1 MRGTARPGAHGVQ
14 LVKGRAHRR
23 RRGGEVGA
31 GTVLTCGFAL
41 LLMSLIAAMVL
52 LAQAGA
58 TASRA
63 ATAADLAALAAAD
76 ASRGLIPGDPC
87 TVAAETAAAQG
98 ATLQS
103 CSRAGPGGT
112 VVEVRTSA
120 RVDPAVHWFALIPD
134 ATGRARAGP
143 PP

>member
-1 MRGTARPGAHGVQ
+1 M
-14 LVKGRAHRR
+14 
-23 RRGGEVGA
+23 GA
-31 GTVLTCGFAL
+31 GTVLTCGFAV
-41 LLMSLIAAMVL
+41 LLMSLIAAVVL

-58 TASRA
+58 AASRA

-76 ASRGLIPGDPC
+76 ASRGLLPGDPC
-87 TVAAETAAAQG
+87 TVAAETAAANG
-98 ATLQS
+98 ATLLS
-103 CSRAGPGGT
+103 CSRDGPGGT

-120 RVDPAVHWFALIPD
+120 GVDDPTVDWFALVPD

>member
-1 MRGTARPGAHGVQ
+1 MGW
-14 LVKGRAHRR
+14 

-31 GTVLTCGFAL
+31 GTVLMCGFAV
-41 LLMSLIAAMVL
+41 LLMALVAAVAL

-76 ASRGLIPGDPC
+76 ASRGLLPGDPC

-98 ATLQS
+98 ATLLS
-103 CSRAGPGGT
+103 CSRDGPGGT

-120 RVDPAVHWFALIPD
+120 EMVTAIHWFAVVPD

>member
-1 MRGTARPGAHGVQ
+1 M
-14 LVKGRAHRR
+14 
-23 RRGGEVGA
+23 
-31 GTVLTCGFAL
+31 LTCGLAV
-41 LLMSLIAAMVL
+41 LLMSLIAAVVL

-76 ASRGLIPGDPC
+76 ASRGLLPGDPC
-87 TVAAETAAAQG
+87 TVAAETAAAHG

-103 CSRAGPGGT
+103 CSRDGPGGT
-112 VVEVRTSA
+112 VVEVRTSV
-120 RVDPAVHWFALIPD
+120 RVGPAAHWFALVPD